1 MSCGAHHV
9 VLSRAKQAELREEI
23 ERVKIRRAERE
34 AEKAQVRLACSFV
47 RAHSHLGAQMEEVR
61 DMQKRNYE
69 SDVVEGWE
77 QKEEQ
82 FHLNQVGYPLL

>member
-1 MSCGAHHV
+1 
-9 VLSRAKQAELREEI
+9 
-23 ERVKIRRAERE
+23 
-34 AEKAQVRLACSFV
+34 
-47 RAHSHLGAQMEEVR
+47 MEEVR

-82 FHLNQVGYPLL
+82 FHLNQVGYPFALTVCFGFSFLSMKTKHCLD